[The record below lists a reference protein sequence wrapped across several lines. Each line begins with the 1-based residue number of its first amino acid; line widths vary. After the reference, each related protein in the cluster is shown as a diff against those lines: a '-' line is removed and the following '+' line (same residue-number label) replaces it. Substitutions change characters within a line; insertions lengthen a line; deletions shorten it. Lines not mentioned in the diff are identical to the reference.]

1 MAALEFTP
9 PQQTSAAAPAMDM
22 GDFAE
27 LVRSPRHPQSTG
39 PRPYRADRRSSSSFV
54 IRSPRA
60 PPARARSVE
69 CPPWCAPDR
78 PHSPPPFPQPSGL
91 FEAAR
96 ETD

>member
-9 PQQTSAAAPAMDM
+9 AQQTSAAAPAMDM

-27 LVRSPRHPQSTG
+27 LVRSPRHSQTTG
-39 PRPYRADRRSSSSFV
+39 PRGIEQAAALLPPSV
-54 IRSPRA
+54 IRSPRV
-60 PPARARSVE
+60 PPARARSVG
-69 CPPWCAPDR
+69 CPPRCAPDR
-78 PHSPPPFPQPSGL
+78 PHSPPQFPQPSGL